1 MRQAKP
7 LPADI
12 LSRIDSL
19 SIVLSEH
26 KDVAFAYLF
35 GSLVLD
41 KVGPLSDVDIAV
53 YLMSTQDVAET
64 KLDLI
69 GVISSTLQTDEF
81 DLVILNQ
88 ASVSLVGRILRQR
101 RILVDKNPPCR
112 HQFESLMNRQFFDFS
127 VKEAA
132 LLEQRFS

>member
-101 RILVDKNPPCR
+101 RILVDKNPPC
-112 HQFESLMNRQFFDFS
+112 
-127 VKEAA
+127 
-132 LLEQRFS
+132 